1 MAIPSIK
8 LLALDLDGTVLNSRG
23 VIMDENRRAIRA
35 AEEAGVL
42 VTIATGRRFRD
53 ARPVGLDLELNA
65 PMISHNGALLKY
77 IDSLETVAASLLD
90 VETTR
95 EILRVG
101 KRYGGDALVSADP
114 HGKGTMLYDRI
125 SKDNLPLQKYLLWSE
140 RLHGSEAEESVK
152 HVSDLHAALPDH
164 QVIHI
169 SFSGGCGPMESL
181 LDILR
186 TELAGSVTIL
196 PTIYPSLDFT
206 LIDILPPNASKGT
219 GVEKLAAIHGLA
231 AANVMVVGDNF
242 NDLEMLEFA
251 GVPVIMGNADPS
263 LLERGEFYT
272 TLSNDEGG
280 VAAAI
285 DRFIFTG
292 DAY

>member
-1 MAIPSIK
+1 MIK
-8 LLALDLDGTVLNSRG
+8 LLALDLDGTVLDSRG
-23 VIMDENRRAIRA
+23 RVPEANRRAIRA
-35 AEEAGVL
+35 AEDAGVL

-53 ARPVGLDLELNA
+53 ARPVGMDLELNA

-77 IDSLETVAASLLD
+77 SDSLQTVEASLLD

-95 EILRVG
+95 EIVRVG

-140 RLHGSEAEESVK
+140 RLHGSEAEESIK
-152 HVSDLHAALPDH
+152 HVTDLHDVLPDH
-164 QVIHI
+164 EVIHI
-169 SFSGGCGPMESL
+169 SFSGGCGPMETL
-181 LDILR
+181 LGLLKA
-186 TELAGSVTIL
+186 ELDGLVTIL
-196 PTIYPSLDFT
+196 PTIYPTLDFT
-206 LIDILPPNASKGT
+206 LIDILPPDASKGT
-219 GVEKLAAIHGLA
+219 GVQRLAELNALKPE
-231 AANVMVVGDNF
+231 NVMTIGDNF

-251 GVPVIMGNADPS
+251 GTPVVMGNADPS
-263 LLERGEFYT
+263 LLERAEFYT

-285 DRFIFTG
+285 ERFILNG
-292 DAY
+292 DNT